1 MMQGYVGQL
10 KTCSF
15 YSEKA
20 LGSCRAESRLHVK
33 YVNYAV
39 LK

>member
-1 MMQGYVGQL
+1 MDEKMMQGYVGQL

-20 LGSCRAESRLHVK
+20 LGSCRAES
-33 YVNYAV
+33 
-39 LK
+39 